1 MDQHKMSLDELDR
14 SLEGNFNGPEVE
26 IETPDLPGTTVKPVE
41 VEKRKPGR
49 PKGSLSKMKTVT
61 VIEEEIDTEQVEEE
75 NPFHQIHFNYSSEKF
90 FLLKMILSYE
100 KKKLSAV
107 ISSFLDEYIS
117 EHADSLDK
125 AIELLKKRI

>member
-1 MDQHKMSLDELDR
+1 MDKHKMSLDELDR
-14 SLEGNFNGPEVE
+14 SLEGNFNGPEVG
-26 IETPDLPGTTVKPVE
+26 IETPDLSGTTVKPVE
-41 VEKRKPGR
+41 VEKKKPGR
-49 PKGSLSKMKTVT
+49 PKGSVSKMKTVT
-61 VIEEEIDTEQVEEE
+61 VIEEELDTKSVEEE
-75 NPFHQIHFNYSSEKF
+75 NPLHQIHFNYSTEKF